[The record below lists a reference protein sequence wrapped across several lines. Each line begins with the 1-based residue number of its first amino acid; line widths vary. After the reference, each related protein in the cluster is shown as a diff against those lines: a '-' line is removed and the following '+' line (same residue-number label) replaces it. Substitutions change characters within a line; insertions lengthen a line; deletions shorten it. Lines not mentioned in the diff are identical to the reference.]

1 MVDVLNRLSCAAAE
15 PGPVGHIEASRA
27 PSTAPQAEAL
37 RTVASRVRRA
47 GPCPDD
53 LAPVKALQELLKS
66 KDLYSQEP
74 QHLAEYDPDGL
85 KILRTVAQPLPG
97 NTLLPPEEA
106 AVLKQPA
113 ALALSSEELE

>member
-15 PGPVGHIEASRA
+15 PGPVGHVEASRA
-27 PSTAPQAEAL
+27 LPTAPQAEAL
-37 RTVASRVRRA
+37 ATVTARVRRA

-74 QHLAEYDPDGL
+74 QNLAPFCFEKL
-85 KILRTVAQPLPG
+85 K
-97 NTLLPPEEA
+97 
-106 AVLKQPA
+106 VLKGNSFPKEAVPLFPPQA
-113 ALALSSEELE
+113 GALLQNFASSIERP